1 MPLCRRSNLLEGA
14 PFGEEVLNIQKYK
27 KNEIFEVIRAVGLDQ
42 KECDLE
48 DTDGEVRIKHKW
60 STSCFTLGD
69 DPSHYVGRYVVGD
82 GPDWPLEAYSW
93 QAIIPRIRRWL
104 GEVKGDLETPDLWAE
119 LERDARLIFGATSDD
134 LAANTP
140 FTPEEQTEIAVRLP
154 TLAEHARRTY
164 SLSAAR
170 MQALDAKLD
179 YLVNASRRL
188 GRKDWLNVCAGTI
201 LVYILTAS
209 VSPGAARDMFLGL
222 LRAMVTFMV
231 SKTRPCF
238 RSDSG
243 PLVSPAAPSE

>member
-1 MPLCRRSNLLEGA
+1 MQADHAAALRLGRHAPGVVAPGRR
-14 PFGEEVLNIQKYK
+14 FGVEVLNMQKWK
-27 KNEIFEVIRAVGLDQ
+27 KNEIFEAIQAVGLDP
-42 KECDLE
+42 KEFDLE
-48 DTDGEVRIKHKW
+48 DADGEVRIKHKW

-82 GPDWPLEAYSW
+82 GPDRPFEAYSW
-93 QAIIPRIRRWL
+93 QAIIPRISRWL
-104 GEVKGDLETPDLWAE
+104 GEVKGDLETPDLWVE

-140 FTPEEQTEIAVRLP
+140 FTPEEQTEIAARLQ
-154 TLAEHARRTY
+154 TLAEHARRTN
-164 SLSAAR
+164 SLSAAQ

-209 VSPGAARDMFLGL
+209 VPPEAARDMFLGI
-222 LRAMVTFMV
+222 LRAIGHLYGLPDPPMLPF
-231 SKTRPCF
+231 
-238 RSDSG
+238 
-243 PLVSPAAPSE
+243 